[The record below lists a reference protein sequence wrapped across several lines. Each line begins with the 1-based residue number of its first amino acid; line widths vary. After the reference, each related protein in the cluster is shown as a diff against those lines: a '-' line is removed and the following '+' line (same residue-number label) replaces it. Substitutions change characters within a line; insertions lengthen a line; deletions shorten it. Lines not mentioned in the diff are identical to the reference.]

1 MTPAQ
6 IGLNQ
11 PTLSA
16 EQSGSFL
23 IGRVEIV
30 VFRQSQFTAASEMT
44 SKGARG
50 RNESAKDSSE
60 MSGRS
65 STTKAKR
72 FTDQPSENIPKLYKT
87 HLDTKSQGE
96 TATHAFM
103 AFSV

>member
-1 MTPAQ
+1 M
-6 IGLNQ
+6 
-11 PTLSA
+11 
-16 EQSGSFL
+16 
-23 IGRVEIV
+23 VEIV
-30 VFRQSQFTAASEMT
+30 VLRQSQFTAASEMT

-72 FTDQPSENIPKLYKT
+72 STDQPSENIPKLYKT